1 MMKRLALLIF
11 VLVANSASAQ
21 SLHRR
26 IDDAIAA
33 GHKGSFA
40 KPCTDAEFVR
50 RVHLDFTG
58 VIPTAADVRKFLDDK
73 NPNKRARLVDSLLKS
88 PDFPRRMQEAIHV
101 MFEER
106 RENKESPLPE
116 WEEFLLASFAADKP
130 FDQLA
135 REILAADGK
144 PAATNKFYVDRNGDT
159 HLVTRDV
166 ARLFLGRDIECSQ
179 CHDHPTVE
187 DYKQADY
194 FGLYAF
200 LNRTYVAKQGKET
213 VLAEKAI
220 PGPVDFQS
228 VFDMVKMKT
237 GPRLPDG
244 KEIDEPVLAKG
255 EEYEIKPNP
264 KEKQLG
270 VPKFRPRGLMAAEL
284 TKSPVF
290 ARNIA
295 NRLWFLMMGRG
306 VVHPLDQH
314 HGGNLPAQPKLLD
327 VLTDGLV
334 ELKFDVKAFL
344 REIALSE
351 AYQRSSILPGKEEIE
366 DGSFAVARLRPL
378 SPEQLVFSVARATGG
393 FDPLIRDKT
402 EPAARAKALRAA
414 YANPLKGFVVAFG
427 SRAGEAEVEFQP
439 SLAGALYLSNDKTV
453 LAWLD
458 AKDDNLTAR
467 LAKLSGDFLADE
479 MYSSVLS
486 RTPTADER
494 TEVAEHLK
502 RRGDQRTLAIRE
514 LCWALIASAEFRL
527 IS

>member
-1 MMKRLALLIF
+1 MKRLAILLL
-11 VLVANSASAQ
+11 VLFAAPLFAQ
-21 SLHRR
+21 MPLHRQ
-26 IDDAIAA
+26 IDDAIKA
-33 GHKGSFA
+33 GHKGPFA
-40 KPCTDAEFVR
+40 KPATDAEFHR
-50 RVHLDFTG
+50 RAHLDFAG
-58 VIPTAADVRKFLDDK
+58 VIPAPADVRKFLEDK
-73 NPNKRARLVDSLLKS
+73 NPDKRALLVDSLLKS
-88 PDFPRRMQEAIHV
+88 PDFPRRMQEALHV

-106 RENKESPLPE
+106 RDNKESPLPE
-116 WEEFLLASFAADKP
+116 WEDYLLTSLAADKP

-144 PAATNKFYVDRNGDT
+144 PAATNKFYVDRSGDT
-159 HLVTRDV
+159 HLITRDV
-166 ARLFLGRDIECSQ
+166 ARIFLGRDIECSQ
-179 CHDHPTVE
+179 CHDHPTVA

-200 LNRTYVAKQGKET
+200 LNRTYVGKQGKDT
-213 VLAEKAI
+213 VLAEKHI
-220 PGPVDFQS
+220 PGQVDFQS

-237 GPRLPDG
+237 GPRLPGG
-244 KEIDEPVLAKG
+244 KEVAEPVLAKG
-255 EEYEIKPNP
+255 EEYEEKPNP
-264 KEKQLG
+264 KENKLG
-270 VPKFRPRGLMAAEL
+270 VPKFRPRGMMAAEL

-290 ARNIA
+290 VRNSA

-314 HGGNLPAQPKLLD
+314 HAGNPPVQAKLLD
-327 VLTDGLV
+327 VLSDGLV

-344 REIALSE
+344 REVALSE
-351 AYQRSSILPGKEEIE
+351 AYQRSSLLPGKDEI
-366 DGSFAVARLRPL
+366 DPGSFSVAALRPL

-393 FDPLIRDKT
+393 LDGVVREKK
-402 EPAARAKALRAA
+402 EPAERAKALRAA

-453 LAWLD
+453 LGWLD

-467 LAKLSGDFLADE
+467 LAKLSGDAIADE
-479 MYSSVLS
+479 MYVSILS
-486 RTPTADER
+486 RMPTVDER
-494 TEVAEHLK
+494 AEVAGHLK
-502 RRGDQRTLAIRE
+502 RRGEQRPLAIRE